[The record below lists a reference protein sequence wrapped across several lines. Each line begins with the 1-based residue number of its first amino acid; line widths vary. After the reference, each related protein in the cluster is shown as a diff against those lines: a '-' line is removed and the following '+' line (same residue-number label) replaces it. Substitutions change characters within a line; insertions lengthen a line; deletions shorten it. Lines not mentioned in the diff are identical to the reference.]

1 LIAAKRAG
9 RAPAMELGFN
19 EIVRKLQIEK
29 AERLCTARRA
39 SVYSYSTNQ
48 SKIDGKNV

>member
-29 AERLCTARRA
+29 LGDYALLGGRA
-39 SVYSYSTNQ
+39 STAIRPIKQ
-48 SKIDGKNV
+48 K